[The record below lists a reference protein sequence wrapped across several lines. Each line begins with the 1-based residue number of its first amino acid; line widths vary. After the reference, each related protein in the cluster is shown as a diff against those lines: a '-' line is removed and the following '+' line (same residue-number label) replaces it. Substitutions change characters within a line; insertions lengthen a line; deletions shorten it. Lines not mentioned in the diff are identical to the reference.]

1 MVNGLH
7 ALHALTSYDPQ
18 LRLVLT
24 FYVLTQEGP
33 WSLAPSASRWSLP
46 WWWWSRVASGPSP
59 SRRRRRL
66 RCSSR
71 SYIGREKGAVP
82 SNGRGTRVAV
92 ECVHLL
98 GVRIKAKAP
107 ARGAG
112 GRCARGPFFLPR
124 VGRMKADPD
133 VCGGLGARALLGD
146 ERSGISGISG
156 RDLRNAHFTL
166 FTRTLCD

>member
-7 ALHALTSYDPQ
+7 ALHVLTSYDLACDRQ

-24 FYVLTQEGP
+24 FHVLTQEGP
-33 WSLAPSASRWSLP
+33 WSSAPSASRWSLP

-71 SYIGREKGAVP
+71 SYRTRKRTVP

-107 ARGAG
+107 ARGAC
-112 GRCARGPFFLPR
+112 GRCAREPFFLPR
-124 VGRMKADPD
+124 VGRIPD
-133 VCGGLGARALLGD
+133 VAGGGWRWRPSRERGGLALPG
-146 ERSGISGISG
+146 
-156 RDLRNAHFTL
+156 RNA
-166 FTRTLCD
+166 

>member
-33 WSLAPSASRWSLP
+33 WSSAPSASRWSLP
-46 WWWWSRVASGPSP
+46 WWWRSRVAWGPSP
-59 SRRRRRL
+59 SRRRRRR

-112 GRCARGPFFLPR
+112 GRCARGPFFLAARRPDEGGSR
-124 VGRMKADPD
+124 CVWRPGCSCAAGR
-133 VCGGLGARALLGD
+133 RAVRYIWD
-146 ERSGISGISG
+146 QRERSAKCPLHSLHTHS
-156 RDLRNAHFTL
+156 L
-166 FTRTLCD
+166 